1 MSAATLTDHGHHGH
15 EHHAHELHE
24 ADKNIFGFWI
34 YIMSDCIL
42 FASIFAVYA
51 VLYKNTFGGIG
62 PSDVASLPFVFVE
75 TMLLLTSSFTYG
87 IAMLVRRRG
96 LQNQMLLWMGI
107 TFVLG
112 ACFIAME
119 LYEFAHL
126 IHEGDTWQTSAFL
139 SVFFTLVG
147 THGLHVTVGLIW
159 MITLMIQ
166 VKKHGITSTTSTK
179 LSCLG
184 LFWHF
189 LDVVWIFVF
198 SLVYLMG
205 AIS

>member
-1 MSAATLTDHGHHGH
+1 MSAGVLTTNHDAHHD
-15 EHHAHELHE
+15 HHAAAE
-24 ADKNIFGFWI
+24 ADRNVFGFWI

-62 PSDVASLPFVFVE
+62 PSDVASLPFVFIE

-96 LQNQMLLWMGI
+96 LKNQMFMWMGLTI
-107 TFVLG
+107 LLG
-112 ACFIAME
+112 ACFLGME
-119 LYEFAHL
+119 LYEFSHL
-126 IHEGDTWQTSAFL
+126 IHEGEAWRNSAFL
-139 SVFFTLVG
+139 SAFFTLVG
-147 THGLHVTVGLIW
+147 THGLHVFVGLIW
-159 MITLMIQ
+159 MIIVMIQ
-166 VKKHGITSTTSTK
+166 VQKHGINTKTTTK

-198 SLVYLMG
+198 SIVYLMG
-205 AIS
+205 AIT